1 MAYENVPRAVQDLVR
16 LAAAKLEQ
24 RERELAHRRRSP
36 LYWGDRIVSAV
47 LRFPAYL
54 VGKIVGVPT
63 ARIEGSVL
71 GLLLRLAEVAS
82 GILTVFFGGR
92 AAGWW

>member
-63 ARIEGSVL
+63 ASLRVRSWASSSV
-71 GLLLRLAEVAS
+71 AEVAI